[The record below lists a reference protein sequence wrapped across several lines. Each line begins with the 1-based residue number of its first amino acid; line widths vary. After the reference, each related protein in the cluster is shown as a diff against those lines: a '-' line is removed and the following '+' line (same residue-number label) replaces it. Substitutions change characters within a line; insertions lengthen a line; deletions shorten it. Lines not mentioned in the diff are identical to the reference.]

1 MTDRRTFIA
10 GTVGAGIAAWAVP
23 EILTMHPA
31 DAATLH
37 SPPPKPAHETPPAE
51 TTGGGG
57 SGPGG
62 TLAFTGAPIDQ
73 ETALAAAV
81 IGAGLIVRWVAK

>member
-10 GTVGAGIAAWAVP
+10 GTVGAAAVAWAVP

-37 SPPPKPAHETPPAE
+37 SPPPQPHHETTAA
-51 TTGGGG
+51 TGG
-57 SGPGG
+57 PEETG
-62 TLAFTGAPIDQ
+62 TLPFTGAPIDT
-73 ETALAAAV
+73 ETAWAAAA